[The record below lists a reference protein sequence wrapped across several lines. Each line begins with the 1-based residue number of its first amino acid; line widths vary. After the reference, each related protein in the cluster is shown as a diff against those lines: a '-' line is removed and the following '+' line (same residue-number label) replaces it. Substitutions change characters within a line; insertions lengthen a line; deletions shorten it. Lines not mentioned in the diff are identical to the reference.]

1 MIRGK
6 ESEATMNIVISIVE
20 ARKKFLQLVK
30 EVETGK
36 ASYIFTRNR
45 RPVVVLVSYEDYLKI
60 HAINTQEAF
69 AKFDSTWKEL
79 GKQNAHIPE
88 EELEAD
94 LEAVTKVLRERRR
107 NETGGY

>member
-1 MIRGK
+1 MIQDKR
-6 ESEATMNIVISIVE
+6 SEAIMNILISIVE

-30 EVETGK
+30 EVESGK
-36 ASYIFTRNR
+36 ASYVFTRNR

-69 AKFDSTWKEL
+69 AKFDTTWKEL

-94 LEAVTKVLRERRR
+94 LEVVTKVLRERRR
-107 NETGGY
+107 NETGGH